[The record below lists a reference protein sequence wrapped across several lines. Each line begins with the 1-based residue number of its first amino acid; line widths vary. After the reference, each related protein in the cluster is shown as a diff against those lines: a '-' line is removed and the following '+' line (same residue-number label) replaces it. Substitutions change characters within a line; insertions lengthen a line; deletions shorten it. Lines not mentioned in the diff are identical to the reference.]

1 MFTFREIKTEDAQ
14 MILDWRTSPRVAK
27 YLKTEVDHGVE
38 DQKQWIISCRERASF
53 YHWLIVYQE
62 QPIGYISISEYNPVT
77 KTASWG
83 FYIGE
88 EEHSGL
94 GGLVPPFFY
103 SFCFSE
109 LGIERIDAEMLYFN
123 TKVIDL
129 HQLHGY
135 EFAPERDRILRK
147 DGKSILLVAMS
158 LKKYRFEESK
168 FARFSATFPTQQW
181 NAKSR
186 ESGVK
191 VILKEVTATDE
202 QIDSLYQLLEKR
214 THSISHE
221 EMPSFEEH
229 SKFVKNHPYRKWWL
243 VEKDGENIGSVYLS
257 DDNAVGINLLTED
270 SDIFCQII
278 NQVKKENEPLPGIPS
293 VRPGFFFINAAPEN
307 GSLQSALSDLGAK
320 HTQNS
325 YRI

>member
-1 MFTFREIKTEDAQ
+1 MFTFREIETEDAQ

-53 YHWLIVYQE
+53 YHWLIVYQA
-62 QPIGYISISEYNPVT
+62 QPIGYISISEYNSIT

-88 EEHSGL
+88 EEHFGL

-103 SFCFSE
+103 SFCFTE

-147 DGKSILLVAMS
+147 NGKSILLVAMS
-158 LKKYRFEESK
+158 LEKCSFENSK
-168 FARFSATFPTQQW
+168 FARFSAKFPIRKW
-181 NAKSR
+181 NAINSDHGA
-186 ESGVK
+186 E
-191 VILKEVTATDE
+191 IIFNEVTATEE
-202 QIDSLYQLLEKR
+202 QIKSLYKLLGMR
-214 THSISHE
+214 TYSISHR
-221 EMPSFEEH
+221 EMPSFKTHEN
-229 SKFVKNHPYRKWWL
+229 FVKNHPYRKWWL
-243 VEKDGENIGSVYLS
+243 VKSDDENIGSVYLS
-257 DDNAVGINLLTED
+257 KDNAIGMNLVTED
-270 SDIFCQII
+270 SDMFCKIVHK
-278 NQVKKENEPLPGIPS
+278 VKKENEPLPAIPS
-293 VRPGFFFINAAPEN
+293 VRPNFFFINVAPKN
-307 GSLQSALSDLGAK
+307 NALHIALADLGAK
-320 HTQNS
+320 HTQDTF
-325 YRI
+325 RI